1 MRNPIL
7 IASVIAAYTFGNQAA
22 AQLTPPPQPP
32 ENPSTPQKIVLGKIL
47 FWEEQLSSDNT
58 VACGTCHIPKFSF
71 TDNREFLFPGT
82 DEIPGTSDDYYTSPG
97 VLLTDDNGDWRA
109 HPDFALSPQLTKR
122 RTNDIFGSPYQPE
135 IFWDGRAT
143 DEFTDP
149 ETGLV
154 SIVTGGAL
162 ESQAVEPIMS
172 EVEMGHE
179 GRDWDDV
186 RDKLEAAVPMRLA
199 TNLPPDMASAV
210 LANPTYPDL
219 FNDAFGTPDINAE
232 RIAYAIAAYEREL
245 IPDQSPWDDYMRG
258 DPNAMT
264 PEQIDGWDQFNGIAR
279 CNLCHTPP
287 VFSDGL
293 FHNNGFRPAAMDLG
307 YQLTTGDIDDRG
319 KMKTPSLRNAGLRTS
334 YYHTGFFQGLWPQ
347 GVSNLYSIGG
357 GSFLDNRDPL
367 LVPLNSIPGINM
379 EHIFKDFVGEA
390 LTDPRVA
397 AETFPFDR
405 PTLYGERNPALS
417 GLIGEANEG
426 SNGFK
431 PLITAHMPPMIGEDI
446 QFGLSLGEVGAT
458 AHLGISDRLG
468 SGMQPG
474 GLQMNIGAPLL
485 HEAVMTLGGSIRPGG
500 GWISKRFTIP
510 NDPGLVGTTM
520 YVQWWIEDA
529 GAPGGVAAATKAAK
543 LEFIP

>member
-1 MRNPIL
+1 MRNPLL
-7 IASVIAAYTFGNQAA
+7 IVSLFAAFSFGNQAV

-58 VACGTCHIPKFSF
+58 VACGTCHIPRFSF
-71 TDNREFLFPGT
+71 TDNREALMPGT
-82 DEIPGTSDDYYTSPG
+82 DEIHGTSDDYYTSPG
-97 VLLTDDNGDWRA
+97 VILTEHNGDWKA
-109 HPDFALSPQLTKR
+109 HPDFALTPQLTRR
-122 RTNDIFGSPYQPE
+122 RTNDMFGSAYQAE
-135 IFWDGRAT
+135 IFWDGRAS

-162 ESQAVEPIMS
+162 ESQAVEPLMS

-199 TNLPPDMASAV
+199 TDLPPDMANAIS
-210 LANPTYPDL
+210 ANPTYQDL
-219 FNDAFGTPDINAE
+219 FTDAFGTPDINSE

-245 IPDQSPWDDYMRG
+245 VPDESPWDEFMRG

-264 PEQIDGWDQFNGIAR
+264 PEQIDGWNQFNGIAK
-279 CNLCHTPP
+279 CHLCHTPP

-307 YQLTTGDIDDRG
+307 YQLTTGDVADRG

-347 GVSNLYSIGG
+347 GVSNLYLVGG
-357 GSFLDNRDPL
+357 GSFLDNIDPL
-367 LVPLNSIPGINM
+367 LEPLSAIPGISL

-405 PTLYGERNPALS
+405 PTLYSERHPAQAS
-417 GLIGEANEG
+417 LIGEANRG
-426 SNGFK
+426 SNGFL
-431 PLITAHMPPMIGEDI
+431 PFLTSNMPPIIGEDI
-446 QFGLSLGEVGAT
+446 QFGLSLSEVGAT
-458 AHLGISDRLG
+458 AHFGMSDRLG
-468 SGMQPG
+468 NGMSGN
-474 GLQMNIGAPLL
+474 GLQMNIGGPLVNL
-485 HEAVMTLGGSIRPGG
+485 ATMTVGGSGRPGG
-500 GWISKRFTIP
+500 GWISRRFTIP
-510 NDPGLVGTTM
+510 NDPGLIGTTM
-520 YVQWWIEDA
+520 YVQWWIEDS

-543 LEFIP
+543 LEFLP